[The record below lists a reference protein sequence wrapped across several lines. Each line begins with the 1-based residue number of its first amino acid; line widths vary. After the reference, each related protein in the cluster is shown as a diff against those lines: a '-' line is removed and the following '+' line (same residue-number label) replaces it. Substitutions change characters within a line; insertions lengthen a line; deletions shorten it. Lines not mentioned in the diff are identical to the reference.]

1 MKEWYSKNKV
11 SSKMKGDLT
20 KERLRGNKLWPKL
33 KAQAAATRHLAAY
46 ALYLIIEFGTPNDDE
61 WGEHDTMDP
70 LWTHYGPGIW
80 GCSFLCIGV
89 LIPVY
94 GGYSFLQQLK

>member
-61 WGEHDTMDP
+61 WGEHDTFGSGSSP
-70 LWTHYGPGIW
+70 IA
-80 GCSFLCIGV
+80 
-89 LIPVY
+89 
-94 GGYSFLQQLK
+94 